1 MKISHLQ
8 MIVWTLQWNEN
19 LTSQKKLQKKEKKEQ
34 KILVRLSFF
43 HLTWRNKNIGLVMQ
57 GKNTCLC
64 KQKLV

>member
-1 MKISHLQ
+1 MKISQLQ

-19 LTSQKKLQKKEKKEQ
+19 LTSQKKLQKKE